1 MVNTAGRGRY
11 KAEVQNIYGVLPPP
25 LEEHHEAINNLNNIV
40 QGMKKQSYKLEGLEQ
55 ANSLLTSSNS
65 DVMSQLAEMTVT
77 VNAIQKQL
85 KKNHQQQQTQQVPRE
100 SFTFGYVGAILLMEV
115 KSAQPIKRATRR
127 KHTKSSNR
135 AESTKGSNY
144 GYEIKIKFVTLKLV

>member
-65 DVMSQLAEMTVT
+65 DVMSQLAQMNMT
-77 VNAIQKQL
+77 VNAFKEQL
-85 KKNHQQQQTQQVPRE
+85 KKNPSTTTNPPSTKRKFYFWICGS
-100 SFTFGYVGAILLMEV
+100 SFTHGSKIC
-115 KSAQPIKRATRR
+115 
-127 KHTKSSNR
+127 
-135 AESTKGSNY
+135 STNKTGHKEEAY
-144 GYEIKIKFVTLKLV
+144 